1 MGCQRSSWQSTKTA
15 VFLNLR
21 QKQQR
26 KDRKMWKNGV
36 SEWSE
41 VVMDGEED
49 ILDAVKKVLK

>member
-1 MGCQRSSWQSTKTA
+1 MGCQRSCWQSTKTA
-15 VFLNLR
+15 VVLNLR

-26 KDRKMWKNGV
+26 KDRITWKNGK

-49 ILDAVKKVLK
+49 ILDAVKRVLK